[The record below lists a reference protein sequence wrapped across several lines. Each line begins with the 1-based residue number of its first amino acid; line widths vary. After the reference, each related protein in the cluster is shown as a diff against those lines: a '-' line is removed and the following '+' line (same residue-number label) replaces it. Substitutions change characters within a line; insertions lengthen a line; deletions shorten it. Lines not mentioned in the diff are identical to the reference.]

1 MRPTSERV
9 EEDRTKDAVQRPY
22 KRFSKLGTVLTLYI
36 SLLYLI
42 RSSHPPYE

>member
-1 MRPTSERV
+1 MLSRDLT
-9 EEDRTKDAVQRPY
+9 

-42 RSSHPPYE
+42 ESSHPPYE